1 MLRSKAESP
10 SGFAWLEGG
19 MSQSLNVA
27 VLSDVDLR
35 KRLAAW
41 AGCSR
46 SSGGRDGKLMR
57 IVADYIRYALA
68 HSHSSES
75 TTAQP
80 VHVHQIRAAVRRQL
94 GSLFQDYD
102 HPPWE
107 DLDDSFATGSA
118 FDANTEPSVVVDDLV
133 LTTLHALARIGDC
146 AHLGRGYYLASPVRL
161 VTLPSGGALVIG
173 GLPTRE
179 VNARTGISAGWAGIA
194 RALPPSID
202 PPVQSNIP
210 RQDLH
215 AWSNLPTAPLGEW
228 TASILK
234 GAADRGIRTAGIETA
249 TFEVYTPR
257 FQRAQQQKNR
267 WIQATRWR
275 DDPLARTN
283 WWLCRSRVAPRR
295 FWLAY
300 PDGALNG
307 LTFSREQRI
316 EYTQVRRLMYG
327 LDQLA
332 ESPISARVVDAPGY
346 PGEREVQLYSWPAWE
361 EYQLFIALA
370 TDMTMFEKRPL
381 PLRLRVS
388 DLWWPH
394 VLAAFQGLGIRFL
407 EQKRPT
413 SR

>member
-1 MLRSKAESP
+1 MNQA
-10 SGFAWLEGG
+10 
-19 MSQSLNVA
+19 LNVA
-27 VLSDVDLR
+27 VISDLDLR
-35 KRLAAW
+35 KRLVAW
-41 AGCSR
+41 TGCSR

-57 IVADYIRYALA
+57 IVADYIRHALA
-68 HSHSSES
+68 HSNSSES
-75 TTAQP
+75 LTAQP

-94 GSLFQDYD
+94 GSLFQDFD

-107 DLDDSFATGSA
+107 DPDNSFATGPTS
-118 FDANTEPSVVVDDLV
+118 DPNTEPSVVVDDLV

-161 VTLPSGGALVIG
+161 VTLQSGGALVIG
-173 GLPTRE
+173 GLPTKE
-179 VNARTGISAGWAGIA
+179 VNAKAGISAHWAGIS

-202 PPVQSNIP
+202 PPGPSSIP

-215 AWSNLPTAPLGEW
+215 TWSNLPTAPLREW

-234 GAADRGIRTAGIETA
+234 GATERGIRTAGSELT
-249 TFEVYTPR
+249 TFEVYAPR
-257 FQRAQQQKNR
+257 FQKAQQQKNR

-275 DDPLARTN
+275 DDPLAGTN
-283 WWLCRSRVAPRR
+283 WWLCRSRVSPRR

-332 ESPISARVVDAPGY
+332 DASISVRVVEAPGF

-361 EYQLFIALA
+361 EYQLLIALA
-370 TDMTMFEKRPL
+370 TDMTMFEQRPL
-381 PLRLRVS
+381 PLKLRVS
-388 DLWWPH
+388 DLWWPD
-394 VLAAFQGLGIRFL
+394 VLAALEGLGVRFL
-407 EQKRPT
+407 EQKRAT